1 MSYIE
6 EAVKRYPCLKACEKD
21 MKALTEII
29 CSMHNEGGKL
39 LLCGNGGSAAD
50 CEHISGELL
59 KGFLLPRRPQKDEIP
74 LEENILS
81 KLQKGIPAV
90 PLSNFSSA
98 LTAFSND
105 EDSSLSFAQL
115 TFALGKKEDVF
126 FGISTSGNSKSV
138 VAAAKT
144 AKALGMK
151 TAALTG
157 EKESELSDVCDVT
170 VRVPEN
176 ETYKVQELHLPVYHA
191 VCAEC
196 ERIVFG
202 K

>member
-1 MSYIE
+1 MSYICE
-6 EAVKRYPCLKACEKD
+6 TVKRYPCLKVCEKD
-21 MKALTEII
+21 MMALTEAI
-29 CSMHNEGGKL
+29 CLMYKEGGKA

-59 KGFLLPRRPQKDEIP
+59 KGFLLQRKTETGDIP
-74 LEENILS
+74 LEDSILS
-81 KLQKGIPAV
+81 KLQKGIPAI
-90 PLSNFSSA
+90 PLSSFSSA

-115 TFALGKKEDVF
+115 VFALGKKEDVF
-126 FGISTSGNSKSV
+126 IGISTSGNSENI

-157 EKESELSDVCDVT
+157 EKESLLSEICDIT
-170 VRVPEN
+170 VRVPER
-176 ETYKVQELHLPVYHA
+176 ETYKIQELHLPVYHSI
-191 VCAEC
+191 CAEC
-196 ERIVFG
+196 EKIIFG

>member
-6 EAVKRYPCLKACEKD
+6 EAVKRYPCLKKCEND
-21 MKALTEII
+21 MKALTEAI
-29 CSMHNEGGKL
+29 CLMYKEGGKA

-59 KGFLLPRRPQKDEIP
+59 KGFLLPRTPEKDEIP
-74 LEENILS
+74 LEETILS
-81 KLQKGIPAV
+81 KLQKGIPAI
-90 PLSNFSSA
+90 PLSSFSSA

-105 EDSSLSFAQL
+105 EDSDLSFAQL
-115 TFALGKKEDVF
+115 VFALGKKEDVF
-126 FGISTSGNSKSV
+126 LGISTSGNSKSIV
-138 VAAAKT
+138 SAAKT

-157 EKESELSDVCDVT
+157 ERESQLSAICDIT
-170 VRVPEN
+170 VRVPES

-196 ERIVFG
+196 EKMIFV